1 MGMAS
6 GHGTFVSF
14 DLDGTFIKHDMM
26 AGSKSKSNGT
36 RGPLMTLSASG
47 LHEPTQ
53 PSLDG
58 GGGVSGTDSFRGET
72 EKACIEGLL
81 GVQPRL
87 WGNLGEDYYVA

>member
-58 GGGVSGTDSFRGET
+58 DGGVSRSSSFSRGNG
-72 EKACIEGLL
+72 EGLL

-87 WGNLGEDYYVA
+87 WGNLGEDYVA